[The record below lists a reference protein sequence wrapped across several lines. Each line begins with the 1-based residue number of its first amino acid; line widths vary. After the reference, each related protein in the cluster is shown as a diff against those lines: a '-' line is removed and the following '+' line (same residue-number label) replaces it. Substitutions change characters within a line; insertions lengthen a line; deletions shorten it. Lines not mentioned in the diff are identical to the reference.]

1 MDARESEGY
10 PADAPA
16 RFREAVLRLVARI
29 PPGRVATYGQLA
41 LLSMHPGAARQ
52 VGMVLRGLS
61 AREADALPWY
71 RVINA
76 QGGISTYKVGTG
88 ELQRALLEAEG
99 VRFGADGRCDLPRY
113 RCDDLGDDSVDDSG
127 AGSAG
132 ATRTGASGGVSG
144 S

>member
-1 MDARESEGY
+1 VDASESEGY

-16 RFREAVLRLVARI
+16 RFREAVLRLVART

-41 LLSMHPGAARQ
+41 LLSGHPGAARQ
-52 VGMVLRGLS
+52 VGMILRGLS
-61 AREADALPWY
+61 GSEADALPWY

-99 VRFGADGRCDLPRY
+99 IRFGADGRCDLLRY
-113 RCDDLGDDSVDDSG
+113 RCDDLYDDSG